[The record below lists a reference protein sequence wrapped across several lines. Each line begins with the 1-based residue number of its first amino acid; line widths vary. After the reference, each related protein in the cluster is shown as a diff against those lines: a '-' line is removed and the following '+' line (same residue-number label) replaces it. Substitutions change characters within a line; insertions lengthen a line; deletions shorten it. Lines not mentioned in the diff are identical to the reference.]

1 LAKYRKAASLEALL
15 DITRALADGN
25 RLRALNA
32 CREGE
37 VCACQIIA
45 LLGLA
50 PSTVSRHLAILKQA
64 GLVRSRKSGR
74 WMHFRLAGEDAPAVV
89 RDALDWVFRTTAR
102 DPQIREDRKHLKKI
116 LKTDPEKLCQT
127 MRSDS
132 GCSSSARATRAGAR
146 SQRGGPATSRGM

>member
-1 LAKYRKAASLEALL
+1 MAKYRKTRTLETLL

-32 CREGE
+32 CRGGE

-74 WMHFRLAGEDAPAVV
+74 WMHFRLAGQDAPAVV
-89 RDALDWVFRTTAR
+89 RDALEWVLRTTAR
-102 DPQIREDRKHLKKI
+102 DPRTLDDRKRLKKI
-116 LKTDPEKLCQT
+116 LKTDPEKLCQNL
-127 MRSDS
+127 RNDS
-132 GCSSSARATRAGAR
+132 ACSSSARATRAGAR